1 MADWY
6 SNKRVDLHVCKVEV
20 GGIDR
25 TKIWHIQIIIMT
37 KDGPNIIDVCVGEKF
52 RHKVYD
58 YYRVESFTT
67 YIGSVCRR
75 RILIDEAINWKH
87 LWTARKDIDMEQLK
101 IKIVSVCNAIIHDK
115 IPSRRIVFDLF
126 WILEN
131 PASDYSE
138 PDYREYQKHIERNCY
153 TDKYE
158 LNLDYATRRKIWASA
173 FGCR

>member
-1 MADWY
+1 MSDWY
-6 SNKRVDLHVCKVEV
+6 SSDVADLHIHRLND
-20 GGIDR
+20 IDGR
-25 TKIWHIQIIIMT
+25 KIWSIDFIIIT
-37 KDGPNIIDVCVGEKF
+37 NDGPNIIKVSFSEKF
-52 RHKVYD
+52 RHKVDD
-58 YYRVESFTT
+58 YYTRESFTT

-75 RILIDEAINWKH
+75 RILIDEAINWRR
-87 LWTARKDIDMEQLK
+87 LWTARKDINIAQLK
-101 IKIVSVCNAIIHDK
+101 LKIVSVCNCIIHDR
-115 IPSRRIVFDLF
+115 IPSIRLMRDLV
-126 WILEN
+126 WILNN